1 MDQKLFVLLAYFLVL
16 LVIGFSVRRKAID
29 SPSQYFIAGRGLGTF
44 LLVCTMA
51 ATNFSA
57 FTVFGTSGA
66 GYRDGLA
73 MFPIMA
79 FGTGF
84 MAITFWLLGK
94 KVHQL
99 GRESGAITPPELM
112 WVVYRHK
119 GLRILFAAVMIV
131 FTIPYLAIQPMAG
144 GLVLKELFNISQF
157 AGASIIVLII
167 TVYTF
172 RGGLRAVAWTD
183 VIQGILMLVMMILA
197 VVVVGSHFGGL
208 TEAIK
213 KAYNSNPELFSR
225 PGGTM
230 RYLPGIW
237 FSYMVLWFFSDPM
250 FPQIFQRFFASGSVR
265 SLSKTAL
272 LYPLICTVVFI
283 CPVLLG
289 VLGRLVFP
297 SLQGLES
304 DNIVPMVV
312 VKLGGDLLGTMV
324 LTAGLAALMSTMDS
338 QLLTLSSIFTHDIL
352 GSRVEKSKNPILIGR
367 FMVVILAIIGLA
379 ISIKPP
385 ATIFEIATQAF
396 TGFAV
401 LFPTVFFGLY
411 LKNPSPIS
419 AIVSIIAGEIFVVL
433 FALKALIPLWFLP
446 CVWVIGVSFVAY
458 MICQIL
464 MKGDIFPSIS
474 RSNLKY
480 GIGFGI
486 IFILAMDFYRW
497 GKVGTFFVGL
507 PLWVWFFVLLSVIQ
521 TVLMYFWFRDS
532 FREEYSEN

>member
-1 MDQKLFVLLAYFLVL
+1 MDQRLIVLLAYFLVL

-29 SPSQYFIAGRGLGTF
+29 SPSQYFLAGRGLGTF

-94 KVHQL
+94 KVHEL

-119 GLRILFAAVMIV
+119 GLKILFASVMII

-157 AGASIIVLII
+157 AGASIIVLVI
-167 TVYTF
+167 TLYTF

-183 VIQGILMLVMMILA
+183 VMQGILMLVMMIVA
-197 VVVVGSHFGGL
+197 VVIVGSHFGGL

-213 KAYNSNPELFSR
+213 KSYNSNPELFSR

-250 FPQIFQRFFASGSVR
+250 FPQIFQRFFASGNVR
-265 SLSKTAL
+265 SLAKTAL

-312 VKLGGDLLGTMV
+312 VKLGGDLLGTLV

-352 GSRVEKSKNPILIGR
+352 GSRVAKSKNPILIGR
-367 FMVVILAIIGLA
+367 CMVVILAIIGLV

-385 ATIFEIATQAF
+385 ATILEIAVQAF

-401 LFPTVFFGLY
+401 LFPTVLFGLF
-411 LKNPSPIS
+411 LKKPSPIS
-419 AIVSIIAGEIFVVL
+419 AIVSIVAGEIFVVL
-433 FALKALIPLWFLP
+433 FALKVLSPLWFLP

-458 MICQIL
+458 MIVQLIL
-464 MKGDIFPSIS
+464 RGDIFPAIS
-474 RSNLKY
+474 RSNRKY
-480 GIGFGI
+480 LIGFGI

-497 GKVGTFFVGL
+497 GKVGTFFIGL
-507 PLWVWFFVLLSVIQ
+507 PLWVWFFVLLSAIQ
-521 TVLMYFWFRDS
+521 TLLMYFWFRDS
-532 FREEYSEN
+532 LHQE